1 MLTYGKDHCIDTI
14 RLGIM
19 CHGDIS
25 LVTFDWTDDELLP
38 NANFNIEH
46 ECRNFDAIR
55 GWAKAHQA
63 NKAQIIDPY
72 GRSLEDMLGHS

>member
-1 MLTYGKDHCIDTI
+1 
-14 RLGIM
+14 M

-38 NANFNIEH
+38 NANFNVKH

-55 GWAKAHQA
+55 DWAKAHQA

-72 GRSLEDMLGHS
+72 GRPLEDMLGHS